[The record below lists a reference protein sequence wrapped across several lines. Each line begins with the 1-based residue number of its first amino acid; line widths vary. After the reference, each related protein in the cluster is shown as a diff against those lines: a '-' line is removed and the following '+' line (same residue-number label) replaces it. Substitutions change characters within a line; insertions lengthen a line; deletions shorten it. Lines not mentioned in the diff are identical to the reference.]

1 MPTETGKAELLKSGQ
16 PYLKFV
22 MPEDVVFL
30 KEGEEENKGYLKA
43 VIATTGV
50 IDRHGDRL
58 VKGSIGSQDVVLS
71 AYGHATIKSGELPIG
86 RGKVYEEGDKVYF
99 EGRFFMDIQKSAE
112 TYDVIKRVADL
123 QEYSFSL
130 HDIDYRIVKESSKS
144 IFEITKTT
152 VKETSPVLRGAGI
165 GTGTV
170 IVKDNENTE
179 DMESEN
185 KTLKEQN
192 ETLKAENESLKAENT
207 DLKAAVNVAAD
218 TILSPYGGSED
229 ADSD

>member
-16 PYLKFV
+16 PYVKSVL
-22 MPEDVVFL
+22 PEDVVFF

-43 VIATTGV
+43 VIATTGI

-58 VKGSIGSQDVVLS
+58 VKGAIGSQDVVLS
-71 AYGHATIKSGELPIG
+71 AYGHGTIKNGELPIG

-99 EGRFFMDIQKSAE
+99 EGNFFMDIAKAAE
-112 TYDVIKRVADL
+112 TYEVVKRVADL

-130 HDIDYRIVKESSKS
+130 HDIDFELVKEEGRIVFQ
-144 IFEITKTT
+144 IAKTT
-152 VKETSPVLRGAGI
+152 VKETSPVMRGAGI

-170 IVKDNENTE
+170 IVKTDENTNL
-179 DMESEN
+179 ESEN
-185 KTLKEQN
+185 KTLKEEN
-192 ETLKAENESLKAENT
+192 ETLKTENESLKAENT